1 MRINNQNINQKE
13 PSKNCI
19 NYNIKNKNNI
29 SQDNAKENF
38 SAIPD
43 NIGLENLIGITEQYQ
58 RYLKLRIN
66 KIFSELKIPLFNI
79 EDYTINSKLGEGSF
93 GIIYSIFK
101 KSEIKKE
108 FALKKIIAKSIT
120 EVTTFIKEF
129 ELVYISKHPNIM
141 EIYGFCLR
149 IFDSTTYII
158 YVLMEK
164 SKYDWDKEIR
174 LNISKRNFYS
184 EQNLINILKQLCEAL
199 IFLKNN
205 NISHRDI
212 KPQNVL
218 IFKNNT
224 YKLADFGEAKEIKIS
239 KKLNTLRG
247 TELYMSPKLYEGL
260 KNNKNDINHDSYKSD
275 VFSLGF
281 CFLYAASLE
290 VNLLYQVRDITDN
303 NILNDIINTHLNK
316 YYSEKFIKIIGSML
330 KIDEIKR
337 FGFNEIIE
345 YIESNYN

>member
-1 MRINNQNINQKE
+1 MMRINNQNINQE
-13 PSKNCI
+13 ESSKNCI

-108 FALKKIIAKSIT
+108 YALKKIIAKSIT

-164 SKYDWDKEIR
+164 SKYDWDKEIKTR
-174 LNISKRNFYS
+174 LSKRKTYS
-184 EQNLINILKQLCEAL
+184 EKELIDILTQLVDAL
-199 IFLKNN
+199 SFLKNKY

-212 KPQNVL
+212 KPQNT
-218 IFKNNT
+218 INN
-224 YKLADFGEAKEIKIS
+224 IKIFILLIGKNYEFL
-239 KKLNTLRG
+239 KKG
-247 TELYMSPKLYEGL
+247 S
-260 KNNKNDINHDSYKSD
+260 
-275 VFSLGF
+275 V
-281 CFLYAASLE
+281 
-290 VNLLYQVRDITDN
+290 
-303 NILNDIINTHLNK
+303 HL
-316 YYSEKFIKIIGSML
+316 
-330 KIDEIKR
+330 
-337 FGFNEIIE
+337 
-345 YIESNYN
+345 

>member
-1 MRINNQNINQKE
+1 
-13 PSKNCI
+13 
-19 NYNIKNKNNI
+19 
-29 SQDNAKENF
+29 
-38 SAIPD
+38 
-43 NIGLENLIGITEQYQ
+43 
-58 RYLKLRIN
+58 
-66 KIFSELKIPLFNI
+66 
-79 EDYTINSKLGEGSF
+79 
-93 GIIYSIFK
+93 
-101 KSEIKKE
+101 
-108 FALKKIIAKSIT
+108 
-120 EVTTFIKEF
+120 
-129 ELVYISKHPNIM
+129 M

-316 YYSEKFIKIIGSML
+316 YYSEKFIKIIGFML